1 MSTFVSP
8 LDALPTRGDVPE
20 NLTDFVSNEAAKAAP
35 LSSCCSPK
43 KQTTCCAPTEKATCC
58 GPSPS
63 ARASGTAGCG
73 CK

>member
-1 MSTFVSP
+1 MSTSASP
-8 LDALPTRGDVPE
+8 LAAPPARDDMPEKGTR
-20 NLTDFVSNEAAKAAP
+20 FVHGKAAKAAP

-43 KQTTCCAPTEKATCC
+43 KQTTCCAPTEKVACC

-63 ARASGTAGCG
+63 ASVTSATSCG